1 MLAMTQK
8 QSESASDDYVVL
20 YPAGTIAFAA
30 SSLAEAVEI
39 KNDLQVRYNEMRNC
53 DEVFQLRKVTR
64 AEVQRFSKSA
74 THFTLTKPLGPK
86 H

>member
-53 DEVFQLRKVTR
+53 DEVFQLRKS